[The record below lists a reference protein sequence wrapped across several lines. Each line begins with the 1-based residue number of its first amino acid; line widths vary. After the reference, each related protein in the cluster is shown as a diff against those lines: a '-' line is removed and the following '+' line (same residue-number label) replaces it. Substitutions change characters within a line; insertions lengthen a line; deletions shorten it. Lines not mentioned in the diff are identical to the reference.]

1 MYSNRINLVDK
12 IQEEINS
19 FKPLNKNILKQL
31 REYYRVGL
39 TYTSNALEG
48 NSLTESETKIILEEG
63 ITIGG
68 KPIKDHFEVI
78 GAGEAYNLLYN
89 LSKKEYITEED
100 IKELHYLFYYRID
113 RNNAGKYRNKPAI
126 ITGSDVELPAPSEI
140 PQSMSSFATEIP
152 EYKTK
157 YHPVEFAALL
167 HIKLVNIHPFI
178 DGNGRTARLLMNLA
192 LLQAGYVITIIPP
205 VVRSD
210 YIDALKATNK
220 KNNVPFVNLI
230 SNMVYESQHDY
241 LRLLRTLTKE

>member
-1 MYSNRINLVDK
+1 MYSNKIHLVDK
-12 IQEEINS
+12 IQEEINT
-19 FKPLNKNILKQL
+19 FRPLNEDILKQL
-31 REYYRVGL
+31 RDYYRVGL

-48 NSLTESETKIILEEG
+48 NSLTESETKIILEDG

-68 KPIKDHFEVI
+68 KPLKEHFEVL
-78 GAGEAYNLLYN
+78 GASEAYNLLYN
-89 LSKKEYITEED
+89 LSKKECITEED

-113 RNNAGKYRNKPAI
+113 RHSAGKYRNKPAI
-126 ITGSDVELPAPSEI
+126 ITGSDVELPAPGEI
-140 PQSMSSFATEIP
+140 SKSMSRFAGEIP
-152 EYKTK
+152 ELKTR

-192 LLQAGYVITIIPP
+192 LLQTGYVITIIPP
-205 VVRSD
+205 VLRSD

-220 KNNVPFVNLI
+220 GNNIPFVNLI

-241 LRLLRTLTKE
+241 LRLLKVLTKE